1 MVVMML
7 VVAFFAAAAAVTA
20 RLFFGLIMMFFV
32 FRGGVRL
39 SFGRRRGL
47 LFGLFGGRPF
57 RSRSCFATFLGG
69 AVVFIV
75 IIVRVEDFPLFL
87 FSWRTFPTS
96 ATWISKTVL
105 FFRPRTR
112 RAAAIVF
119 RRILG

>member
-1 MVVMML
+1 M
-7 VVAFFAAAAAVTA
+7 VAFFATG
-20 RLFFGLIMMFFV
+20 LFFGLIMMFFV

-39 SFGRRRGL
+39 SFGRRRRRRGL

-87 FSWRTFPTS
+87 FTWRTFPTS

-105 FFRPRTR
+105 FFRPPM
-112 RAAAIVF
+112 
-119 RRILG
+119 

>member
-1 MVVMML
+1 MVMMML
-7 VVAFFAAAAAVTA
+7 VVAFFAAVG
-20 RLFFGLIMMFFV
+20 LFFGLIMMFFV
-32 FRGGVRL
+32 FGGGVRL
-39 SFGRRRGL
+39 SFGGRRHL
-47 LFGLFGGRPF
+47 LFHLFGGRPA
-57 RSRSCFATFLGG
+57 RSRSRRSCFATFLGG

-112 RAAAIVF
+112 RTAAIVF
-119 RRILG
+119 SRILD